1 MYRVVSA
8 FRDLKNREH
17 LYEVGDE
24 YPVEGYKPT
33 KARIKE
39 LAEGK
44 NAYNRVFI
52 VEEKPENESDVKPEN
67 EGGDPDPSEGNE

>member
-52 VEEKPENESDVKPEN
+52 VEEKPENE
-67 EGGDPDPSEGNE
+67 GGEPDPSEGNE